1 MIVNFISLQNGIKLD
16 QPFINLDDNM
26 IYLITKLKEHNFKHQ
41 SLVIKDLLQEHVISY
56 HQGQKAVADPIALV
70 KGVFGNSAHHLSYV
84 SIRQY
89 ELDLVSYWLMH
100 YINNNL
106 SRNAASPTYL
116 NKTMLYVMYE
126 QFYEKRL
133 FKLKQNL
140 NKHDFIKQCRETWQ
154 FAPQKFVINWS
165 PTKIIVPEK
174 YQVTKMNFD
183 WHNYT
188 KQAGQTPIAEDYPAN
203 DWFTIYQ
210 N

>member
-16 QPFINLDDNM
+16 QPFINLDNNM
-26 IYLITKLKEHNFKHQ
+26 IYLITKLKEHNFKQQ
-41 SLVIKDLLQEHVISY
+41 SLVIKDLLQEHIISY
-56 HQGQKAVADPIALV
+56 HQGQKAVTDPIALV
-70 KGVFGNSAHHLSYV
+70 KSVFGNSARHLSYV

-100 YINNNL
+100 YINDNL

-140 NKHDFIKQCRETWQ
+140 NKHDFIKQCRKTWQ
-154 FAPQKFVINWS
+154 FAPQKFVIDWS
-165 PTKIIVPEK
+165 PAQIDAQKD
-174 YQVTKMNFD
+174 YQITQMNFN
-183 WHNYT
+183 WRNYRE
-188 KQAGQTPIAEDYPAN
+188 QVGQTLVAKTYPLG